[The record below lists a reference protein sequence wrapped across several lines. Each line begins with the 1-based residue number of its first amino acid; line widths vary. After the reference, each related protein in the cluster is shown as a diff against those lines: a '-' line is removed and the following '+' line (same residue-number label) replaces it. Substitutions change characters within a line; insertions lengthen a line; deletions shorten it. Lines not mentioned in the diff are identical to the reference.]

1 MSEKLLDFSGKVVL
15 ITGGTTGIGR
25 ATAVA
30 FARQGAKV
38 CIGDNKDAAET
49 VAQIKNEGGE
59 AFFVKTDVTSASDV
73 EALVRAAVEQY
84 GGLHCAFNN
93 SGILPPNAALADTED
108 SDFDKSIAIDL
119 KGVFLCMKYEL
130 RHMLQAGGGSIVNT
144 ASVAGITADPGMSP
158 YVSAKHGVIG
168 LSKAAGLDY
177 ATKGIRVNALAPG
190 LVATAMTEKWMQ
202 DPAKREVMLS
212 NSPMGRAAQPDE
224 IAGMVLFLSSPM
236 ASFITAQV
244 FTVDG
249 GQTSH

>member
-1 MSEKLLDFSGKVVL
+1 MSEKLLDYTGKVVL
-15 ITGGTTGIGR
+15 ITGGTTGIGS

-49 VAQIKNEGGE
+49 VEQIKKEGGE
-59 AFFVKTDVTSASDV
+59 AFYVKTDVTSASDV
-73 EALVRAAVEQY
+73 EALVKAAVERY

-119 KGVFLCMKYEL
+119 KGVFLCMKYEI
-130 RHMLQAGGGSIVNT
+130 RHMLSAGGGSIVNT

-158 YVSAKHGVIG
+158 YVAAKHGVIG

-202 DPAKREVMLS
+202 DPVKREVMLS

-224 IAGMVLFLSSPM
+224 IAGMVLFLCSPM